1 LKSCDKI
8 VRAHSNENVSESQ
21 TDLNKQI
28 LNTPFDFTKIRVVIN
43 RPKERQPDVIYLDRA
58 WSRANIPH
66 FRGVIDSVKA
76 NEGIEITLSCNLDAF
91 KFAIEYLNTTQNQ

>member
-1 LKSCDKI
+1 M
-8 VRAHSNENVSESQ
+8 SESQ

-66 FRGVIDSVKA
+66 FRGVIDGVKA

-91 KFAIEYLNTTQNQ
+91 KFAIDYLDTTQNQ